1 MQSGGFM
8 SIYLSVLNENALIKS
23 NAEKIYQCNEL
34 TSDYQ
39 LSLTLQEAHA
49 LALAQQQSLKDQG
62 RIDLSETVIP
72 EKIIT
77 LFSDSPYLTAENYFE
92 SLTELIDIFYY
103 YKSDTLEQ
111 FSDDHLLQKMK
122 DYFDGSCHGSLALL
136 KNRELYRLARS
147 IHFAGMIDDSSD

>member
-1 MQSGGFM
+1 M
-8 SIYLSVLNENALIKS
+8 SNFLSIIYKDHLIES
-23 NAEKIYQCNEL
+23 NTKRIYQCNAI

-39 LSLTLQEAHA
+39 LFLTPEEAHA
-49 LALAQQQSLKDQG
+49 LALTQQQSLKDQG
-62 RIDLSETVIP
+62 RIDLCESIIP

-77 LFSDSPYLTAENYFE
+77 AFSDSAYLAAENYFE

-136 KNRELYRLARS
+136 KNRELYHLARS
-147 IHFAGMIDDSSD
+147 IHFAGMIDESSD